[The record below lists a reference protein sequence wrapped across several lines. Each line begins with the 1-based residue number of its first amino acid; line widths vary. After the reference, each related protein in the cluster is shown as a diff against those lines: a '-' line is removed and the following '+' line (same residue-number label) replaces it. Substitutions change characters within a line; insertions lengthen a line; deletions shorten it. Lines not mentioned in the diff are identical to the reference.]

1 MTQYVK
7 ICWHISFFNRG
18 AELRVLSNMR
28 YETRAVLAGAYKNNK
43 QACLTHI
50 LDTETNSVFCA
61 RTKPENLAD
70 PYATDIKAAPTC
82 KMCLRFHL
90 NGRIK
95 LEPL

>member
-1 MTQYVK
+1 MS
-7 ICWHISFFNRG
+7 I
-18 AELRVLSNMR
+18 MR
-28 YETRAVLAGAYKNNK
+28 YETRAVLAGAYKNRK
-43 QACLTHI
+43 QVYLTHI

-61 RTKPENLAD
+61 RAHPDNLAD
-70 PYATDIKAAPTC
+70 PFATNIKAPPTC